1 MCKTQPA
8 DHTLEYSKADTGT
21 GCISSAVYPNIIE
34 SIASTLNANVQDYKN
49 ILSIQS
55 EMTNAEAI
63 IQRGD

>member
-1 MCKTQPA
+1 MHQQRCLSQY
-8 DHTLEYSKADTGT
+8 H
-21 GCISSAVYPNIIE
+21 E
-34 SIASTLNANVQDYKN
+34 SIASNLNANVQDYKN